1 MSEPSITHSKIAGL
15 ILAGGQSRRMQGQDK
30 GLQMLNGQ
38 MLVVHI
44 IERLRPQL
52 GQLWLCANRHL
63 SQYEAFGLPV
73 FSDEAA
79 YQGMG
84 PLAGIASFTA
94 HLPDEYTHV
103 QIAPCDTPLL
113 PANLSARLYTAACTH
128 DALAVYP
135 QTTEGAHY
143 SCALLHRSLLASA
156 ASHLH
161 YDLNSSQNQRS
172 LHGWLAQHIALAVEG
187 FHEADFTNINTP
199 KQLQS
204 HAEYTK
210 HTDFFGANHA

>member
-38 MLVVHI
+38 MLVAHVI
-44 IERLRPQL
+44 ARLRPQL
-52 GQLWLCANRHL
+52 GQVWLCANRHL
-63 SQYEAFGLPV
+63 SQYETFDLPV
-73 FSDEAA
+73 FSDETA
-79 YQGMG
+79 YLGMG

-103 QIAPCDTPLL
+103 QIAPCDTPFL
-113 PANLSARLYTAACTH
+113 PADLSARLYAAACAH
-128 DALAVYP
+128 NALAAYP
-135 QTTEGAHY
+135 QTAEGAHY

-156 ASHLH
+156 ASHL
-161 YDLNSSQNQRS
+161 NGCQRS
-172 LHGWLAQHIALAVEG
+172 LHGWLAQHRALAVAG
-187 FHEADFTNINTP
+187 FDEADFANINTSE
-199 KQLQS
+199 QLQS

-210 HTDFFGANHA
+210 HTDFFGVNHA

>member
-38 MLVVHI
+38 MLVAHVI
-44 IERLRPQL
+44 ARLRPQL
-52 GQLWLCANRHL
+52 GQVWLCANRHL
-63 SQYEAFGLPV
+63 SQYETFDLPV
-73 FSDEAA
+73 FSDETA
-79 YQGMG
+79 YLGMG

-103 QIAPCDTPLL
+103 QIAPCDTPFL
-113 PANLSARLYTAACTH
+113 PADLSARLYAAACAH

-161 YDLNSSQNQRS
+161 HDLNNRQGQRS
-172 LHGWLAQHIALAVEG
+172 LHRWLAQHRALAVAG
-187 FHEADFTNINTP
+187 FDEADFANINTP
-199 KQLQS
+199 EQLQS
-204 HAEYTK
+204 HTE

>member
-38 MLVVHI
+38 MLVAHVI
-44 IERLRPQL
+44 ARLRPQL
-52 GQLWLCANRHL
+52 GQVWLCANRHL
-63 SQYEAFGLPV
+63 SQYETFDLPV
-73 FSDEAA
+73 FSDETA
-79 YQGMG
+79 YLGMG

-103 QIAPCDTPLL
+103 QIAPCDTPFL
-113 PANLSARLYTAACTH
+113 PADLSARLYAAACAH
-128 DALAVYP
+128 NALAAYP
-135 QTTEGAHY
+135 QTAEGAHY

-156 ASHLH
+156 ASL
-161 YDLNSSQNQRS
+161 LNGGQRS
-172 LHGWLAQHIALAVEG
+172 LHGWLAQHRALAVAG
-187 FHEADFTNINTP
+187 FDEADFANINTP
-199 KQLQS
+199 EQLQL
-204 HAEYTK
+204 HTE